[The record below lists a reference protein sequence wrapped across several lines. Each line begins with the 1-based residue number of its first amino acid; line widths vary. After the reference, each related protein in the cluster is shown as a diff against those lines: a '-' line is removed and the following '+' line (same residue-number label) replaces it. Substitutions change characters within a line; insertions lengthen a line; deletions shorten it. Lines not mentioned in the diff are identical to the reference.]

1 MTTKT
6 MMITACTG
14 LVMLTC
20 STVLKHFS
28 HSEALE
34 EQAEAADKQQ
44 LLQAYFQQEFE
55 KVVDP
60 ALGRVPM
67 ERLQP
72 ALKEVQRRE
81 LRQSQLRTASAGN
94 LTWTERGPNNIGGR
108 TRALLF
114 DKNDATNKKV
124 WVGSVS
130 GGLWFT
136 NDITAAIP
144 IWSRPVNADQ
154 FNNLGVTTL
163 AQHPTNPLIMYFG
176 TGEGWYNYDGMQG
189 GGIWKTV
196 DGGVNW
202 TQLSNM
208 IPGSGNNTAP
218 HTHFIQKIV
227 VTSNGTV
234 LAATEG
240 AAYCNVGGIYRSTND
255 GSSWTVLRMPARG
268 AGTCDNMG
276 SSHTDLEIGADGSI
290 YTSNGLFFS
299 DGVYRSTD
307 HGATWTKIFTSNAY
321 EQRIEIATAP
331 NDANYLYIMTQ
342 GNASNSMAVGRIL
355 RSTNA
360 TAAAPTF
367 TAQTLPSWMD
377 ACSSPITDFTRGQA
391 TYDLTLAVDPN
402 QKNTVYAGGIDI
414 MRSTDGGANWTQLTE
429 WWNCSALANVHG
441 DQHSFNYVPNSSTTA
456 YLTNDGGVYRVTN
469 ANSATP
475 TFTALTKDYNVAQFY
490 AAAIHPT
497 ACSNNMLAGSQDN
510 GTQKFTTTGI
520 NSTTEV
526 TGGDGAFCHID
537 KDNPNL
543 QISSYIYNQYRI
555 TNNNWS
561 THTISN
567 LSNNTGGFI
576 NPTEYDDTNNLLYTG
591 HSSGSY
597 GVVSGGLLNGV
608 SGVSTLTQKTGLTG
622 QVGAL
627 KVDPNNTNT
636 LWIGNTSGT
645 LHKIVNP
652 NGAPTITV
660 IPSTNFFGVGS
671 YISCID
677 VEKGNSNHLLVTVS
691 NYGVVSVRESTDG
704 GTTWNSVEGNLP
716 DIPVRWG
723 MFNPLNNDQAFLAT
737 ELGVFSTDNLNG
749 SGTNWVSN
757 NSGLAKVRVDMLKYR
772 NSDYTVVAATH
783 GRGLF
788 TTTLA
793 TLAPAS
799 TASVEQNIETSQVYL
814 GANADVY
821 CYSSTDGQLMA
832 RIKNLSAHDYGCT
845 SIAVTRSS
853 TQSLVPQPF
862 TNNSSAQAIPP
873 KTFQITPTTNNV
885 SGSYQVTFY
894 YSAAEV
900 AAWEN
905 YTNKRW
911 EEQGCIAKCSGNIL
925 NVTPANP
932 TGGGS
937 IVYQMNDAASKSN
950 LAYITATF
958 NTGFSSFG
966 MSAMPSAALPLELLS
981 FTGALEHKS
990 ALLHWTTAQEKAV
1003 FGFDVERSVDQKS
1016 FEKIG
1021 FVAAQNQVATQSYAF
1036 KDDVL
1041 KQSIQYYRLKMKNI
1055 DGSYNYSKVISIQTG
1070 TGGGKTEFRIAP
1082 NPVQTEMH
1090 VIFSQMPDTEFDL
1103 RITDMTGK
1111 LVYEQHYS
1119 DLGANILTIPM
1130 EKISSGNY
1138 MVSLHKPNTPIQSVR
1153 IYRF

>member
-6 MMITACTG
+6 MITACIG
-14 LVMLTC
+14 LVMMTC
-20 STVLKHFS
+20 STVLNHFF

-44 LLQAYFQQEFE
+44 LLQAYFRQEFE

-60 ALGRVPM
+60 ALGRVPT

-72 ALKEVQRRE
+72 ALKEIQRRE

-114 DKNDATNKKV
+114 DKNDATHKKV

-136 NDITAAIP
+136 NDITATTP
-144 IWSRPVNADQ
+144 IWSRPANADQ
-154 FNNLGVTTL
+154 FNNLGITTI

-202 TQLSNM
+202 TQLSNT

-255 GSSWTVLRMPARG
+255 GSSWSVVRMPARG
-268 AGTCDNMG
+268 AGTCDNLG
-276 SSHTDLEIGADGSI
+276 SSHTDLEIGADGSV

-299 DGVYRSTD
+299 DGVYRSAD
-307 HGATWTKIFTSNAY
+307 HGATWTKIFTSNAS

-342 GNASNSMAVGRIL
+342 GNATNSMAVGRIL

-360 TAAAPTF
+360 TAATPTF
-367 TAQTLPSWMD
+367 TAQTLPSWTD
-377 ACSSPITDFTRGQA
+377 ACSSPSTDFTRGQA

-402 QKNTVYAGGIDI
+402 QKNTVYAGGIDL

-429 WWNCSALANVHG
+429 WWSCSALSDVHG

-456 YLTNDGGVYRVTN
+456 YATNDGGVYRVTN

-543 QISSYIYNQYRI
+543 QISSYIYNKYRI

-561 THTISN
+561 SYTASN
-567 LSNNTGGFI
+567 IGSTGTFI
-576 NPTEYDDTNNLLYTG
+576 NPTEYDDVNNLLYTG
-591 HSSGSY
+591 HNSGSY
-597 GVVSGGLLNGV
+597 GVLSGGLLNGV
-608 SGVSTLTQKTGLTG
+608 SGISTMVQKTGLTG

-636 LWIGNTSGT
+636 LWIGSTVGT
-645 LHKIVNP
+645 LHKITNP
-652 NGAPTITV
+652 NGTPTLTIL
-660 IPSTNFFGVGS
+660 PSATYFGG

-704 GTTWNSVEGNLP
+704 GATWNNVEGNLP

-723 MFNPLNNDQAFLAT
+723 IFNPLNPDQALLAT

-772 NSDYTVVAATH
+772 NSDYTLVAATH

-793 TLAPAS
+793 TQAPAS
-799 TASVEQNIETSQVYL
+799 TASVEQNMETSQVYL

-821 CYSSTDGQLMA
+821 CYSSTDGQLIA

-853 TQSLVPQPF
+853 AQSLVPQPF
-862 TNNSSAQAIPP
+862 TNNSSAQAIAP
-873 KTFQITPTTNNV
+873 KTFQITPTNNNAT
-885 SGSYQVTFY
+885 GNYQLTLYFT
-894 YSAAEV
+894 AAEV
-900 AAWEN
+900 TAWEN
-905 YTNKRW
+905 YTGKRW
-911 EEQGCIAKCSGNIL
+911 EEHGCIAKCSGNIL

-932 TGGGS
+932 AGGGS
-937 IVYQMNDAASKSN
+937 IAYQMNETASKSG
-950 LAYITATF
+950 LAYITTTF

-966 MSAMPSAALPLELLS
+966 MGAIPAAALPLELLN
-981 FTGALEHKS
+981 FTGALENQS
-990 ALLHWTTAQEKAV
+990 ALLYWTTAQEKSV
-1003 FGFDVERSVDQKS
+1003 LGFDVERSMDQKS

-1021 FVAAQNQVATQSYAF
+1021 FVAAQNQVLTQSYAF
-1036 KDDVL
+1036 NDNIL
-1041 KQSIQYYRLKMKNI
+1041 KQNIQYYRLKMKDI
-1055 DGSYNYSKVISIQTG
+1055 DGSYQYSKVIAIQTVERNN
-1070 TGGGKTEFRIAP
+1070 KAEFVIAP
-1082 NPVQTEMH
+1082 NPVQSEMQL
-1090 VIFSQMPDTEFDL
+1090 IFSQMPNRAFDL
-1103 RITDMTGK
+1103 RITDMTGRQ
-1111 LVYEQHYS
+1111 VYERHYDLS
-1119 DLGANILTIPM
+1119 DEKTLNIPM
-1130 EKISSGNY
+1130 ENVVAGNY
-1138 MVSLHKPNTPIQSVR
+1138 IVTVRMPNGMIQSVKMR
-1153 IYRF
+1153 KL

>member
-6 MMITACTG
+6 MMIAVCTG
-14 LVMLTC
+14 LAVMTC
-20 STVLKHFS
+20 STVFRNGF

-34 EQAEAADKQQ
+34 EQAEAADKPL

-60 ALGRVPM
+60 ALGRVPT

-72 ALKEVQRRE
+72 ALKEIRRRE
-81 LRQSQLRTASAGN
+81 LRQSQLRTASAAN

-114 DKNDATNKKV
+114 DKNDVTNKKV

-136 NDITAAIP
+136 NDISAAIP
-144 IWSRPVNADQ
+144 TWSRPANADQ
-154 FNNLGVTTL
+154 FNNLAVTTI

-176 TGEGWYNYDGMQG
+176 TGEGWYNFDGMQG

-202 TQLSNM
+202 TQLSNT

-255 GSSWTVLRMPARG
+255 GNSWSVIRMPARG
-268 AGTCDNMG
+268 AGTCDLVG
-276 SSHTDLEIGADGSI
+276 SSHTDLELGADGSV

-307 HGATWTKIFTSNAY
+307 HGATWTKIFTSNTY

-342 GNASNSMAVGRIL
+342 GNATNSMAVGRIL

-360 TAAAPTF
+360 AAASPTF
-367 TAQTLPSWMD
+367 TAVTLPSWTD
-377 ACSSPITDFTRGQA
+377 ACSAPSNDFTRGQA

-429 WWNCSALANVHG
+429 WWHCSSLSDVHG
-441 DQHSFNYVPNSSTTA
+441 DQHSFTYVPNSSTTA
-456 YLTNDGGVYRVTN
+456 YVTNDGGVYRVTN
-469 ANSATP
+469 ANATP
-475 TFTALTKDYNVAQFY
+475 VFTALTTGYNVAQFY

-497 ACSNNMLAGSQDN
+497 ACSNNMLGGTQDN
-510 GTQKFTTTGI
+510 GTQKFTSTGI
-520 NSTTEV
+520 NSTTQV
-526 TGGDGAFCHID
+526 TGGDGGFCHID

-561 THTISN
+561 NYTISN
-567 LSNNTGGFI
+567 LSSSAGTFI

-591 HSSGSY
+591 HNSGSY
-597 GVVSGGLLNGV
+597 GVVSGGLLSGV

-627 KVDPNNTNT
+627 KVDPNNPNT
-636 LWIGNTSGT
+636 LWIGSTVGT
-645 LHKIVNP
+645 LHKITNP
-652 NGAPTITV
+652 NAATPTIAILPNATY
-660 IPSTNFFGVGS
+660 FGG
-671 YISCID
+671 YISSID

-704 GTTWNSVEGNLP
+704 GVNWVNVEGNLL

-737 ELGVFSTDNLNG
+737 ELGVFSTDDLNG

-772 NSDYTVVAATH
+772 NSDYTLVAATH

-793 TLAPAS
+793 TQAPAS
-799 TASVEQNIETSQVYL
+799 TASVEQNMEMAQVYL

-821 CYSSTDGQLMA
+821 CYSSTDGQLIA

-853 TQSLVPQPF
+853 AQSLVPQPF
-862 TNNSSAQAIPP
+862 TNNVAAQAIAP
-873 KTFQITPTTNNV
+873 KTYQITPTTNNAT
-885 SGSYQVTFY
+885 GNYQLTLYFT
-894 YSAAEV
+894 AAEV

-905 YTNKRW
+905 YTGKNW
-911 EEQGCIAKCSGNIL
+911 QNEGCIAKCSGNIL
-925 NVTPANP
+925 DVTPANP
-932 TGGGS
+932 AGGGNIS
-937 IVYQMNDAASKSN
+937 YQRNDVASKSN

-966 MSAMPSAALPLELLS
+966 MVAMSGVLPLELLD
-981 FTGALEHKS
+981 FGGALENK
-990 ALLHWTTAQEKAV
+990 AVLLTWTTAQEKKLL
-1003 FGFDVERSVDQKS
+1003 GFEIERSIDQKT

-1021 FVAAQNQVATQSYAF
+1021 FVEAKNKIATQFYSF
-1036 KDDVL
+1036 KDILL
-1041 KQSIQYYRLKMKNI
+1041 KPTIYYYRLKIKAI
-1055 DGSYNYSKVISIQTG
+1055 DDLSSYTKVISIQNSERNG
-1070 TGGGKTEFRIAP
+1070 RNLFQIAP
-1082 NPVQTEMH
+1082 NPVQSEMQL
-1090 VIFSQMPDTEFDL
+1090 IFNEMPDNDFDL
-1103 RITDMTGK
+1103 RITDRAGR
-1111 LVYEQHYS
+1111 LVYERYYS
-1119 DLGANILTIPM
+1119 VLEEPFLRIPM
-1130 EKISSGNY
+1130 ETISSGYYIVTLRQSNG
-1138 MVSLHKPNTPIQSVR
+1138 VVQSVSMR
-1153 IYRF
+1153 KL